1 MNLAPRGAAADD
13 KESIALR
20 PSFLGVRKLSFRF
33 YDLTLPP
40 NSARITDASPPLS
53 SRPEARVFCG
63 SQWRD
68 RGEIS
73 TQLRPLRS
81 SLLCFSPLLN
91 FPHVLSASG
100 PAPRQHSPPPHQI
113 SRPRLSSR
121 SPHQPFRGTRP
132 RSHVGPLF
140 RRRQMGQWQTH
151 TRHPSYPRRL
161 FSRPQRSHPLRS
173 R

>member
-20 PSFLGVRKLSFRF
+20 PSFFGVRKLSFRF
-33 YDLTLPP
+33 YDPTLPP

-53 SRPEARVFCG
+53 SRPKARVFCG
-63 SQWRD
+63 PRRRN
-68 RGEIS
+68 RGEIC

-100 PAPRQHSPPPHQI
+100 PEPGQHSPPPHQI
-113 SRPRLSSR
+113 SRPHLRPR
-121 SPHQPFRGTRP
+121 SANQPFPRTRP
-132 RSHVGPLF
+132 RPRLGP
-140 RRRQMGQWQTH
+140 
-151 TRHPSYPRRL
+151 
-161 FSRPQRSHPLRS
+161 
-173 R
+173 